1 MGKRLKKLFS
11 RLLHLSSSTS
21 SFFFKHVIMNICKE
35 TCSHLETANIARK
48 LVLMLAKIIFG
59 FYVNNT
65 RSEKNLHCRTSTLAN
80 TKSVTVIIQPLIIL
94 CTRQLHIP
102 WSLVLLQLLALLIN
116 CGLTQPWCHSTS
128 AKTHHDDAAAWHS
141 SVYLA
146 NGVMCQAEFL
156 SLLVLFFLCCCL
168 QQPVCL
174 HDQD

>member
-1 MGKRLKKLFS
+1 MAGMAMGKRLKKLFS

-102 WSLVLLQLLALLIN
+102 WSLVLLQLLALSNQLWFDPAMMPFN
-116 CGLTQPWCHSTS
+116 LSQNSPWWCCS
-128 AKTHHDDAAAWHS
+128 
-141 SVYLA
+141 LA
-146 NGVMCQAEFL
+146 L
-156 SLLVLFFLCCCL
+156 
-168 QQPVCL
+168 
-174 HDQD
+174 